1 MLLGLFS
8 SGKMSYKIEDSYKY
22 NTVTPVEGLDF

>member
-8 SGKMSYKIEDSYKY
+8 SGKMSNKIEDSYKY